1 MFSGKERKRKH
12 FMQRCSSHLIEFNM
26 GAIASSNQM
35 ILTKKINC
43 IVKRYLAE
51 RIFAKYPR
59 ADFNA
64 LSA

>member
-1 MFSGKERKRKH
+1 
-12 FMQRCSSHLIEFNM
+12 M

-64 LSA
+64 LSALRKLAEIFRLTKSKF